1 MSNAHFFQ
9 PKTKFVI
16 VAICKILEHNKME
29 NQKYHIRK
37 TRKINNS
44 NTYIHDLLLS

>member
-1 MSNAHFFQ
+1 MSNAQYFQ
-9 PKTKFVI
+9 PETIFVL
-16 VAICKILEHNKME
+16 VAICKILDQNKIK
-29 NQKYHIRK
+29 NQKYHNRK